1 MPGNLVLRT
10 RRERKNGR
18 KHPRRTRN
26 PPAQSRKKI
35 VFTIENSGELAKLF
49 HAKRTLLNVSLAAM
63 LQRKKKK
70 EKEKK
75 EEAKPP
81 PRFAVKHYQRT
92 NDLTVTIFYL
102 EYYFLQLWPRPKHCI
117 YIYAFPCFLV
127 QKSEKCKLA

>member
-26 PPAQSRKKI
+26 PAQSRKKI

-63 LQRKKKK
+63 LRRKKKK

-81 PRFAVKHYQRT
+81 PIRRYTLSTYKRSYS
-92 NDLTVTIFYL
+92 
-102 EYYFLQLWPRPKHCI
+102 YYFLLRILFPPALATAETLYI
-117 YIYAFPCFLV
+117 YIRISFCFLV
-127 QKSEKCKLA
+127 QKSEKSKLA

>member
-26 PPAQSRKKI
+26 PPAQSRKQI

-63 LQRKKKK
+63 LQRKKEKRKRKK
-70 EKEKK
+70 GRSET
-75 EEAKPP
+75 A
-81 PRFAVKHYQRT
+81 PRFAVI
-92 NDLTVTIFYL
+92 NTINVQTI
-102 EYYFLQLWPRPKHCI
+102 LQLL
-117 YIYAFPCFLV
+117 FFT
-127 QKSEKCKLA
+127 

>member
-1 MPGNLVLRT
+1 MDENMPV
-10 RRERKNGR
+10 GR
-18 KHPRRTRN
+18 GI

-81 PRFAVKHYQRT
+81 PISPL
-92 NDLTVTIFYL
+92 NTIKRYVQTI
-102 EYYFLQLWPRPKHCI
+102 LQLL
-117 YIYAFPCFLV
+117 FFT
-127 QKSEKCKLA
+127 

>member
-10 RRERKNGR
+10 RQERKNGR
-18 KHPRRTRN
+18 KDARRTRN
-26 PPAQSRKKI
+26 PAQSRKKI

-49 HAKRTLLNVSLAAM
+49 HVKRTLLNVSLVAM

-81 PRFAVKHYQRT
+81 PIRR
-92 NDLTVTIFYL
+92 
-102 EYYFLQLWPRPKHCI
+102 
-117 YIYAFPCFLV
+117 
-127 QKSEKCKLA
+127 